1 MQETPKERAE
11 SLVLDFMKILPPQ
24 GVTPFSMK
32 EYSKKCAIQNCD
44 SIIQLLELLHKPEY
58 ATFDI
63 KDPSGDWYNGYSLSE
78 YYEEVK
84 KEIDLL

>member
-1 MQETPKERAE
+1 MQETPKERAVSFIE
-11 SLVLDFMKILPPQ
+11 VYDS
-24 GVTPFSMK
+24 K
-32 EYSKKCAIQNCD
+32 EKAIAHCD
-44 SIIQLLELLHKPEY
+44 SLIGLFELLHKPEY